1 VAVKFR
7 LIHPLGMPKSESP
20 SHFRL
25 HHAAVLRELRKEA
38 GLSQPALAGIIQR
51 HRTWISKAE
60 SGDVNITV
68 DTVDLIRSALLPS
81 EQSKLPLRMRIAKH
95 IFEARTGMNPPMSQE
110 ALSITAGC
118 NIKYVSQLEL
128 GLVGTTLD
136 QLAKVVDVLGLDYNE
151 IFD

>member
-1 VAVKFR
+1 
-7 LIHPLGMPKSESP
+7 MPKSDNP
-20 SHFRL
+20 SKFRL
-25 HHAAVLRELRKEA
+25 HHAAVLRQLRGAA
-38 GLSQPALAGIIQR
+38 GLSQPALAGIVKR

-60 SGDVNITV
+60 SGDVNVTI

-81 EQSKLPLRMRIAKH
+81 EQGKLPLRMRIARH

-118 NIKYVSQLEL
+118 NLKYVNQLEL